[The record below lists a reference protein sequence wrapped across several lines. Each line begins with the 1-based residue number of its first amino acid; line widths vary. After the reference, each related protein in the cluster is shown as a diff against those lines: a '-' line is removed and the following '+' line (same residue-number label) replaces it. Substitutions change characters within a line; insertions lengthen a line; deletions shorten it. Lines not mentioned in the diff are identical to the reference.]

1 MAQPNCYPGLP
12 SRKVLALEATSHLQG
27 AQKIEE
33 KKPSILLATLSEEKN
48 KGDKTQTGICDNRA
62 GET

>member
-33 KKPSILLATLSEEKN
+33 KLSIIFATLAEEKD
-48 KGDKTQTGICDNRA
+48 KGDRTQTGICDNRA

>member
-27 AQKIEE
+27 AQKIEG
-33 KKPSILLATLSEEKN
+33 KNHFIILATLTEEKN
-48 KGDKTQTGICDNRA
+48 KGDKTQAGICDNRA